1 MKLVAASCSRL
12 QSVNPQPV
20 WAEIEAEKPDA
31 LLLLG
36 DNVYLDE
43 DRHDDPARL
52 AADLRALYQR
62 QLAEPNFAALLAGLR
77 KRKATVA
84 AIYDDHDFLG
94 DNRSG
99 GEAAPALREGAR
111 RQLIDAFA
119 PLATDVDADANA
131 NAEVY
136 RAHRLGPV
144 DLVVV
149 DTRFYRRAPAQAVDD
164 RDAVLGARQWQ
175 WLDEVVG
182 SSTAP
187 YLVLASST
195 TLHDFGEESWEHYPA
210 AFERLRRMLARHPA
224 ALVLSGDVHRNA
236 AYDDSG
242 TIEIVTSGV
251 AGRGMKFGAERRN
264 YAVLCFGA
272 DALRVQL
279 RSLKVPGRMDFS
291 IERQRWVLP

>member
-1 MKLVAASCSRL
+1 MGMKLVAASCSRL

-119 PLATDVDADANA
+119 PLATDVDADA
-131 NAEVY
+131 
-136 RAHRLGPV
+136 
-144 DLVVV
+144 D
-149 DTRFYRRAPAQAVDD
+149 
-164 RDAVLGARQWQ
+164 
-175 WLDEVVG
+175 
-182 SSTAP
+182 
-187 YLVLASST
+187 
-195 TLHDFGEESWEHYPA
+195 
-210 AFERLRRMLARHPA
+210 
-224 ALVLSGDVHRNA
+224 
-236 AYDDSG
+236 
-242 TIEIVTSGV
+242 
-251 AGRGMKFGAERRN
+251 
-264 YAVLCFGA
+264 A
-272 DALRVQL
+272 DAPQGCEGMGKKCGGIDQYQDPSAAEQCS
-279 RSLKVPGRMDFS
+279 RSPR
-291 IERQRWVLP
+291 LPKKKKK